1 MNGGL
6 KRRIGSSHMNASSY
20 QTVTDTQSLRLG
32 RDGQLLF
39 LTRGLRLFAYGLISV
54 VLVLY
59 LKTIGLGNRE
69 IALLL
74 SLTLVGDT
82 IISLYITTKAD
93 RAGRK
98 TMLMVG
104 AGLMLFAGLLF
115 AITDNFAL
123 LLIAAIIGVISP
135 SGSEVGPFLSIEQ
148 SALAQIVSADR
159 RVKIFAWYN
168 LLGSFA
174 TAFGA
179 LAGGWLAQMLQSGGS
194 SPFESYRAVVIG
206 YAVFGILLLLFFLRL
221 SGKVEIDKTKINA
234 KADRFGLHHSKG
246 TVLKLSALVSLDSF
260 GGGFVVQSIMAY
272 WFFVRFHTEPGTL
285 GSIFFLANILA
296 GVSALLAVRLA
307 ARIGLVKTM
316 VYTHLPSNILLILVP
331 FMPNF
336 ALALTMLLLRF
347 SISQMDVPTRQAYVI
362 AVVHPDERSAA
373 SGINGVART
382 IGNSLA
388 LLFTGPLLADMNS
401 LGWIFIIA
409 GTVKIVYDL
418 LMFYNFTK
426 VPPLEQGVK

>member
-1 MNGGL
+1 MKSERG
-6 KRRIGSSHMNASSY
+6 
-20 QTVTDTQSLRLG
+20 LRLD
-32 RDGQLLF
+32 RDGRLLF
-39 LTRGLRLFAYGLISV
+39 LTRGVRLFAYGFISV

-59 LKTIGLGNRE
+59 LKTMDLGNRE

-93 RAGRK
+93 RTGRK
-98 TMLMVG
+98 TMLMLG
-104 AGLMLFAGLLF
+104 AGLMFFAGLLF
-115 AITDNFAL
+115 AITNNFVL

-135 SGSEVGPFLSIEQ
+135 SGNEVGPFLSIEQ
-148 SALAQIVSADR
+148 SALAQIVSAKE
-159 RVKIFAWYN
+159 RVRVFAWYN

-174 TAFGA
+174 TASGA

-206 YAVFGILLLLFFLRL
+206 YAVFGILLLLFFLPL
-221 SGKVEIDKTKINA
+221 SVKVEVDKDKINA
-234 KADRFGLHHSKG
+234 KSDRFGLHHSKR
-246 TVLKLSALVSLDSF
+246 TVLKFSALVSLDAF
-260 GGGFVVQSIMAY
+260 GGGFIVQSIMAY

-285 GSIFFLANILA
+285 GSIFFFANILA
-296 GVSALLAVRLA
+296 GGSALLAVRLA
-307 ARIGLVKTM
+307 AEIGLVKTM
-316 VYTHLPSNILLILVP
+316 VYTHLPSNLLLILIP

-336 ALALTMLLLRF
+336 ASALAVLLLRF

-373 SGINGVART
+373 SGITGVART
-382 IGNSLA
+382 IGSSLA
-388 LLFTGPLLADMNS
+388 LLFSGALLADVNS